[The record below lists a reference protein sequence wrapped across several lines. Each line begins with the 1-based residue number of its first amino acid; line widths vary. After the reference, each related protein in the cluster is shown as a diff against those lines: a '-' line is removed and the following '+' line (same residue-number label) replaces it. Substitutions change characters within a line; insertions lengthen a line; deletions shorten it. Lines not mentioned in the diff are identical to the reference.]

1 MNGNPILKNST
12 GRISDNETVK
22 VCGHKIFLLDLF
34 SGIGGFT
41 LAANKHGFETIGF
54 SETDRF
60 ASRVLAKRFPDI
72 HNFGSVCDLN
82 RNQFLERTGI
92 LPDVIAGGFPCQP
105 HSVAGLQKAEE
116 DDRDLWGSCARIL
129 GEFRPR
135 FALFENVGGLLSSS
149 EGLFFNRIM
158 SDLAQI
164 RYGCICQI
172 VPASAVGA
180 PHERDRVWILCADE
194 MADPISIRTQIQIAG
209 RNTSE
214 QVPRGAGQ
222 NRQTAS
228 GSSWG
233 AEPSVGRVANGVS
246 NRMDRLKSL
255 GNAIV
260 PQVAEI
266 FFQSIQEYYERFI

>member
-1 MNGNPILKNST
+1 M
-12 GRISDNETVK
+12 
-22 VCGHKIFLLDLF
+22 CGHKIFLLDLF

-54 SETDRF
+54 AETDRF
-60 ASRVLAKRFPDI
+60 ASKVLAKRFPDI

-149 EGLFFNRIM
+149 NGLFFNRIM

-164 RYGCICQI
+164 RYGCCWQI

-194 MADPISIRTQIQIAG
+194 MADPMCDRLQGVRQERSLAGSAGLCSRKGSDQIKVLQPAHG
-209 RNTSE
+209 WKT
-214 QVPRGAGQ
+214 
-222 NRQTAS
+222 
-228 GSSWG
+228 
-233 AEPSVGRVANGVS
+233 EPSVGRVANGVS